1 MAPNLQGKKKKK
13 KAKKKINPNAYM
25 DNENLDVPSN
35 PYDSIRKSSLAA
47 AGASIGHMSSY
58 DGSKGAP
65 GGVTLQ
71 QQP

>member
-25 DNENLDVPSN
+25 DSENLDVPGN
-35 PYDSIRKSSLAA
+35 PYDIRKSSLAA

-65 GGVTLQ
+65 GGVAM